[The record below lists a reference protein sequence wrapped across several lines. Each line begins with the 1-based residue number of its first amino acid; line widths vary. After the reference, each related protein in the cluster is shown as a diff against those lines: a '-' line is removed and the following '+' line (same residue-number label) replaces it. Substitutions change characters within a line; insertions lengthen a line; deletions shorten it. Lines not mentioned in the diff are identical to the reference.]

1 MPDVDDNSSRQ
12 SDVWAVCR
20 MRVACSCDLD
30 HAQGPEESIPVSTN
44 DIESRQLNLTEYHE
58 WLRLYL
64 SERLG
69 KLKESNPSE
78 YTHQMACVSGLF
90 SGSVMRLVAT

>member
-1 MPDVDDNSSRQ
+1 MPDDDDNSRR

-20 MRVACSCDLD
+20 MRVACSCDLE
-30 HAQGPEESIPVSTN
+30 HAQGPEESIPVSTD
-44 DIESRQLNLTEYHE
+44 DIDSQQLSQTEYHE
-58 WLRLYL
+58 RLRSAL

-69 KLKESNPSE
+69 KLKVPNPSE

-90 SGSVMRLVAT
+90 SGSVTRLVAT